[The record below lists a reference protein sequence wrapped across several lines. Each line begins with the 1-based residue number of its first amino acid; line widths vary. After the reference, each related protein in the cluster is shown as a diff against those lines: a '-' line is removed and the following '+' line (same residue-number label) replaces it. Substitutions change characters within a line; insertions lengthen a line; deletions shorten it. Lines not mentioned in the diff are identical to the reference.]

1 MHQWGEKFQ
10 IRVAAAPWGDSVNAY
25 GILIPKCVCSNPA
38 APGSQ
43 STGRSFCVGFIIGFP
58 HDTPETVRHD
68 IEIVKRELPADLVE
82 FFVLTPVPGSEDSL
96 GIALQRQAASL
107 SRNGTWSIK
116 K

>member
-1 MHQWGEKFQ
+1 MGRQRQ
-10 IRVAAAPWGDSVNAY
+10 RIRNPDSEMRMFESCRPRQPVNRTL
-25 GILIPKCVCSNPA
+25 ILA
-38 APGSQ
+38 WQ
-43 STGRSFCVGFIIGFP
+43 SIG
-58 HDTPETVRHD
+58 TVRHD

>member
-1 MHQWGEKFQ
+1 MRMFESCRPRQ
-10 IRVAAAPWGDSVNAY
+10 PVNRTL
-25 GILIPKCVCSNPA
+25 ILA
-38 APGSQ
+38 WQ
-43 STGRSFCVGFIIGFP
+43 SIGVTTCVGFIIGFP

-82 FFVLTPVPGSEDSL
+82 FFVLTPVPGSEDGL